1 MTCTANVRQSGTVA
15 IVDLSGRF
23 TLGDAAGVIRTSVK
37 SLVDRGHCN
46 ILLNLAD
53 VTHMDSAAGL
63 GELIGSYQLVTKMG
77 GDLKLLNAQKSV
89 ADVLRITRL
98 DTVFKLY
105 SDEAEAIGSFNQ
117 SAKGLPAETR

>member
-1 MTCTANVRQSGTVA
+1 MACTAKVREASGVA

-23 TLGDAAGVIRTSVK
+23 TLGDAAGVIRSCIAN
-37 SLVDRGHCN
+37 LVAEGRSD

-63 GELIGSYQLVTKMG
+63 GELIGSYQLVKKAG
-77 GDLKLLNAQKSV
+77 GDLKLLNARKSV

-98 DTVFKLY
+98 DTVFKVY
-105 SDEAEAIGSFNQ
+105 GDENEAIASFHE
-117 SAKGLPAETR
+117 SAPA

>member
-1 MTCTANVRQSGTVA
+1 MPCTARTRETEGVA

-23 TLGDAAGVIRTSVK
+23 TLGDAAGVIRSCVK
-37 SLVDRGHCN
+37 SLVDGGHRN

-63 GELIGSYQLVTKMG
+63 GELIGSYQLVKKNG

-98 DTVFKLY
+98 DTVFKIY
-105 SDEAEAIGSFNQ
+105 GDEGEAVSSFQ
-117 SAKGLPAETR
+117 GSAKA

>member
-1 MTCTANVRQSGTVA
+1 MACTANVRDSGEVA
-15 IVDLSGRF
+15 IVDLGGRF
-23 TLGDAAGVIRTSVK
+23 TLGDAAGVIRTTVRN
-37 SLVDRGHCN
+37 LVDSGHRN

-63 GELIGSYQLVTKMG
+63 GELIGSYQLVKKVG

-98 DTVFKLY
+98 DTVFHVY
-105 SDEAEAIGSFNQ
+105 SDEAEALSSFGQ
-117 SAKGLPAETR
+117 AKADTKA

>member
-15 IVDLSGRF
+15 IVDLSGRYG
-23 TLGDAAGVIRTSVK
+23 LGDAAGVIRFSVK
-37 SLVDRGHCN
+37 SLVDRGRSN

-98 DTVFKLY
+98 DTVFKIY
-105 SDEAEAIGSFNQ
+105 ADEPEAITSFVLN
-117 SAKGLPAETR
+117 AR

>member
-1 MTCTANVRQSGTVA
+1 MPCTTNVRQSGDVV

-23 TLGDAAGVIRTSVK
+23 TLGDAAGVIRDCIK
-37 SLVDRGHCN
+37 NIVDQGHRN

-63 GELIGSYQLVTKMG
+63 GELIGSYQLVTRMG

-98 DTVFKLY
+98 DTVFKIY
-105 SDEAEAIGSFNQ
+105 VDEAEAISSF
-117 SAKGLPAETR
+117 R

>member
-1 MTCTANVRQSGTVA
+1 MPCTTNVRQSGDVA

-23 TLGDAAGVIRTSVK
+23 TLGDAAGVIRNCIKDV
-37 SLVDRGHCN
+37 VDQGHLN

-98 DTVFKLY
+98 DTVFKIY
-105 SDEAEAIGSFNQ
+105 GDEEEAVGSFQ
-117 SAKGLPAETR
+117 QKAKG

>member
-1 MTCTANVRQSGTVA
+1 MGCTARVRDSGDVA
-15 IVDLSGRF
+15 IIDLSGRF
-23 TLGDAAGVIRTSVK
+23 TLGDAAGVIRNCVRSV
-37 SLVDRGHCN
+37 VDSGHRN

-63 GELIGSYQLVTKMG
+63 GELIGSYQLVKKMG

-98 DTVFKLY
+98 DTVFKIFA
-105 SDEAEAIGSFNQ
+105 DEAEAVSSFHQ
-117 SAKGLPAETR
+117 SAKA

>member
-1 MTCTANVRQSGTVA
+1 MGCTAIVRESGEVA

-23 TLGDAAGVIRTSVK
+23 TLGDAAGVIRNCVRG
-37 SLVDRGHCN
+37 LVDAGHRN

-63 GELIGSYQLVTKMG
+63 GELIGSYQLVKKNG

-98 DTVFKLY
+98 DTVFKIFG
-105 SDEAEAIGSFNQ
+105 DEAEAVDSFRQ
-117 SAKGLPAETR
+117 SAKA

>member
-1 MTCTANVRQSGTVA
+1 MGCTAIVRDSGDVA
-15 IVDLSGRF
+15 IVDLGGRF
-23 TLGDAAGVIRTSVK
+23 TLGDAAGVIRTCVRN
-37 SLVDRGHCN
+37 LVDAGRRN

-63 GELIGSYQLVTKMG
+63 GELIGSYQLVKKIG

-98 DTVFKLY
+98 DTVFKIY
-105 SDEAEAIGSFNQ
+105 ADEAEAVSSFHQ
-117 SAKGLPAETR
+117 SAKS

>member
-1 MTCTANVRQSGTVA
+1 MGCTAIVRDMGDVA
-15 IVDLSGRF
+15 VVDLGGRF
-23 TLGDAAGVIRTSVK
+23 TLGDAAGVIRTCVRN
-37 SLVDRGHCN
+37 LVDSGHRN

-63 GELIGSYQLVTKMG
+63 GELIGSYQLVKKMG

-98 DTVFKLY
+98 DTVFKIY
-105 SDEAEAIGSFNQ
+105 GDEAEAVSSFQ
-117 SAKGLPAETR
+117 

>member
-1 MTCTANVRQSGTVA
+1 MLMGCTANVRNSGEIT

-23 TLGDAAGVIRTSVK
+23 TLGDAAGVIRTCIRT
-37 SLVDRGHCN
+37 LVDAGHRN

-63 GELIGSYQLVTKMG
+63 GELIGSYQLVKKTG

-98 DTVFKLY
+98 DTVFKIFTNE
-105 SDEAEAIGSFNQ
+105 SEALESFQ
-117 SAKGLPAETR
+117 HSAKT